1 MFLSRSRDVGVTA
14 YCGNSRINVEMEYL
28 QSRFCCL
35 NWVTM
40 DTQDLAASISDVE
53 LHIGWILVPCPGTAL
68 LFSGRRA
75 NFVNS
80 VGHLDAWIA
89 V

>member
-1 MFLSRSRDVGVTA
+1 MFLSRSRDVGVTT

-35 NWVTM
+35 NCVTM

-53 LHIGWILVPCPGTAL
+53 LHIGWILVPVQVQLYYFQEGEQIL
-68 LFSGRRA
+68 L
-75 NFVNS
+75 
-80 VGHLDAWIA
+80 IQ
-89 V
+89 

>member
-1 MFLSRSRDVGVTA
+1 MFLSRSRDVGVIT

-35 NWVTM
+35 NCVTM

-53 LHIGWILVPCPGTAL
+53 LHIGWILVPVQVQLYYFQEGEQIL
-68 LFSGRRA
+68 
-75 NFVNS
+75 V
-80 VGHLDAWIA
+80 IQ
-89 V
+89 

>member
-1 MFLSRSRDVGVTA
+1 MACAWQVFLSRSRDVGVTA

-35 NWVTM
+35 NCVTM

-53 LHIGWILVPCPGTAL
+53 LHIGWILVPVQVQLYYFQEGEQIL
-68 LFSGRRA
+68 L
-75 NFVNS
+75 
-80 VGHLDAWIA
+80 IQ
-89 V
+89 